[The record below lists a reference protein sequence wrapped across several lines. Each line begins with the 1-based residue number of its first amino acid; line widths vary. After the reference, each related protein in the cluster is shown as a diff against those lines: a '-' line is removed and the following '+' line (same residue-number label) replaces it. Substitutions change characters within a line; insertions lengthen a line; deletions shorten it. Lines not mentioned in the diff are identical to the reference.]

1 MEAPVITRQRRPFLA
16 PLWVMALSG
25 LAVITLLVAGYRS
38 LATTTVVL
46 VRHAEKELSTIDDP
60 PLAQE
65 GELRA
70 ARLSQMFGKPGG
82 AGRVQAIYISDTRRS
97 RMTAAPL
104 AARLR
109 VDPVVVPGNDVGG
122 LARRVMR
129 DHRGEA
135 VLVVGYSN
143 TLPEIIERISGLEVP
158 PIGDDEYDLIY
169 VVSVP
174 TLGKAS
180 VLRLEY

>member
-25 LAVITLLVAGYRS
+25 LAVVILLVAGYRS

-60 PLAQE
+60 PLAPE

-70 ARLSQMFGKPGG
+70 ARLAQMFGKPGG
-82 AGRVQAIYISDTRRS
+82 VGRVRAVYISDTRRA
-97 RMTAAPL
+97 RMTAAPV

-109 VDPVVVPGNDVGG
+109 LQPVVLPGSDVKA
-122 LARRVMR
+122 LARRVMH
-129 DHRGEA
+129 DHRGQA
-135 VLVVGYSN
+135 VLVVAHSD
-143 TLPEIIERISGLEVP
+143 TLPEIIERISGLTVA
-158 PIGDDEYDLIY
+158 PIGDDEYDLVY

-180 VLRLEY
+180 VLRLAY

>member
-1 MEAPVITRQRRPFLA
+1 MGLLGI
-16 PLWVMALSG
+16 
-25 LAVITLLVAGYRS
+25 LAVAAVAAGYRTLS
-38 LATTTVVL
+38 TTTVVL

-60 PLAQE
+60 PLAPD

-70 ARLSQMFGKPGG
+70 ERLSQMFGKVTGT
-82 AGRVQAIYISDTRRS
+82 GRLKAIYVSDTRRS
-97 RMTAAPL
+97 QQTAAPL

-109 VDPVVVPGNDVGG
+109 LEPIVVPGKDVSG
-122 LARRVMR
+122 LAKRALRE
-129 DHRGEA
+129 HRGGV
-135 VLVVGYSN
+135 VLIVGHSN
-143 TLPEIIERISGLEVP
+143 TLPEIIERISGIKVA
-158 PIGDDEYDLIY
+158 PIADDDFGNIY